1 MDEFERAVED
11 IFTALNGKMERDWIR
26 KELRRW
32 IAVYGLP
39 LMEAKRGVISK
50 YGGDTSSVS
59 GVFRKINELKPG
71 EGRVDLRAKVISI
84 NSKERNVDGMRK
96 IMYYGILG
104 DETGTIPFTAWVL
117 DVELRKG
124 DCIEIKNAYTRE
136 WQGHVKLVIGNNTK
150 VSLLPPNSVEV
161 KMESKPAKI
170 VELHPKMGLV
180 EVVGKV
186 LHVEKREVEVDGVTR
201 EIYSGVL
208 GDETGEIPFTS
219 WDIEVKKGNVLKISG
234 AYVSTFLGM
243 PQLVFDSRATI
254 EKVEKE
260 IEVKEIPIQI
270 ESLEGKG
277 GFNVLIEGVVIDIK
291 SGSGLI
297 YRCPQ
302 CGRVLK
308 SSICPV
314 HGKVTP
320 EPDLRIKAIIDD
332 GTGAVMAIFNREQ
345 TEKILGMTLD
355 ETINKVRENLGNPSV
370 IQEIAEEKM
379 IARPMQL
386 RGNVMN
392 DEKYGLRM
400 LVKEFEFLNLEYIA
414 QKAEKM
420 LEEMGW

>member
-39 LMEAKRGVISK
+39 LIEAKRGVISK
-50 YGGDTSSVS
+50 YGGDTSSLS

-84 NSKERNVDGMRK
+84 SSKERNVDGMRK

-104 DETGTIPFTAWVL
+104 DETGTVPFTAWVL

-370 IQEIAEEKM
+370 IQEIVEGKM

-386 RGNVMN
+386 RGDVMN

>member
-1 MDEFERAVED
+1 MEEFEKAVED
-11 IFTALNGKMERDWIR
+11 IFVALDGKMDREWIR

-32 IAVYGLP
+32 IAIYGLP
-39 LMEAKRGVISK
+39 LSEAKRGIISK
-50 YGGDTSSVS
+50 YGGDISSLS

-71 EGRVDLRAKVISI
+71 EGRVNLKAKVISI
-84 NSKERNVDGMRK
+84 NSKERIVDGIRK
-96 IMYYGILG
+96 IMHYGILG
-104 DETGTIPFTAWVL
+104 DETGTIPFTAWTL

-124 DCIEIKNAYTRE
+124 DCVEIKNAYTRE
-136 WQGHVKLVIGNNTK
+136 WQGHVKFVIGNNTN

-161 KMESKPAKI
+161 KMEVKPAKI

-186 LHVEKREVEVDGVTR
+186 LHVEKRDVEVDGVMR
-201 EIYSGVL
+201 QVYSGVL

-219 WDIEVKKGNVLKISG
+219 WDLEVRNDEILKITG

-243 PQLVFDSRATI
+243 PQLVFDSRATL
-254 EKVEKE
+254 EKVERE
-260 IEVKEIPIQI
+260 IEVKEMPIQI
-270 ESLEGKG
+270 ESLEGRG
-277 GFNVLIEGVVIDIK
+277 GFNVLVEGVVIDIK
-291 SGSGLI
+291 GGSGLI

-302 CGRVLK
+302 CGRVLR
-308 SSICPV
+308 SSVCPV

-345 TEKILGMTLD
+345 TEKILGITLND
-355 ETINKVRENLGNPSV
+355 AIDRVRENLSNPSV
-370 IQEIAEEKM
+370 IQEMVEEKM
-379 IARPMQL
+379 IARPIQL

>member
-104 DETGTIPFTAWVL
+104 DETGTVPFTAWVL

-370 IQEIAEEKM
+370 IQEIVEGKM

-386 RGNVMN
+386 RGDVMN

>member
-11 IFTALNGKMERDWIR
+11 IFVALNGKMERDWIR

-32 IAVYGLP
+32 IAIYGLP

-161 KMESKPAKI
+161 KMEVKPAKI
-170 VELHPKMGLV
+170 VELHPRMGLV

-186 LHVEKREVEVDGVTR
+186 LHVEKREVEVDGVAR

-219 WDIEVKKGNVLKISG
+219 WDIEVKKGSVLKISG

-308 SSICPV
+308 SSVCPV

-355 ETINKVRENLGNPSV
+355 EAINKVRENLGNPSV

>member
-1 MDEFERAVED
+1 MDEFENSIEE
-11 IFTALNGKMERDWIR
+11 IFTALHGKMDREWIK

-32 IAVYGLP
+32 IAIYGLP
-39 LMEAKRGVISK
+39 LTEAKRGIISK
-50 YGGDTSSVS
+50 YGGDVSSIS
-59 GVFRKINELKPG
+59 GSLRKINELRPG
-71 EGRVDLRAKVISI
+71 EGRVNLRAKVISI
-84 NSKERNVDGMRK
+84 NSKERNVEGARK
-96 IMYYGILG
+96 IMHYGILG
-104 DETGTIPFTAWVL
+104 DETGTIPFTAWTL

-124 DCIEIKNAYTRE
+124 DCVEIKNAYTRE

-161 KMESKPAKI
+161 KMEVKPAKI
-170 VELHPKMGLV
+170 VELHPRMGLV
-180 EVVGKV
+180 EVVGKI
-186 LHVEKREVEVDGVTR
+186 LHVEKRNVEVDGVLR
-201 EIYSGVL
+201 DIYSGII

-219 WDIEVKKGNVLKISG
+219 WDIEVHNNEVLKIKG

-243 PQLVFDSRATI
+243 PQLVFDSRATV
-254 EKVEKE
+254 EKLDKE
-260 IEVKEIPIQI
+260 IEVKEIPVHI
-270 ESLEGKG
+270 ESLEGRG

-291 SGSGLI
+291 KGSGLI
-297 YRCPQ
+297 YRCPE
-302 CGRVLK
+302 CGRVLT

-320 EPDLRIKAIIDD
+320 EPDLRIKAVIDD

-345 TEKILGMTLD
+345 TEKILDMNLNEAID
-355 ETINKVRENLGNPSV
+355 KVRENLGNPSV
-370 IQEIAEEKM
+370 ITEMVEEKM